1 MRRRVG
7 TLQHRAHPLE
17 SLESSKVHH
26 PSKDVAGNGQLV
38 LADLVGVFA
47 DDAGAVGLDELEKA
61 RVRSISLQA

>member
-1 MRRRVG
+1 M
-7 TLQHRAHPLE
+7 E